1 MADHLSDADITGAM
15 RDTAKDPVR
24 KPGSGEEYDHLDE
37 VQSSLRALKNTRDT
51 LTQIRT
57 DLVKRQTDPKILAEK
72 LDPALN
78 ALTAVANS
86 VSQALKKIKTP

>member
-1 MADHLSDADITGAM
+1 MSDRDRQGSKGAGTAAPDAESELTADEQLSD
-15 RDTAKDPVR
+15 
-24 KPGSGEEYDHLDE
+24 
-37 VQSSLRALKNTRDT
+37 
-51 LTQIRT
+51 
-57 DLVKRQTDPKILAEK
+57 RQTDPKILAER